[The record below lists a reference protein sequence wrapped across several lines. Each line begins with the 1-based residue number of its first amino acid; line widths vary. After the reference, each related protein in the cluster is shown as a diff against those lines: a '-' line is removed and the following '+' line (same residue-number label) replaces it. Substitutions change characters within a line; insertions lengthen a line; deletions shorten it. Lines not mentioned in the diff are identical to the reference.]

1 MLGTLVNTA
10 AVLVG
15 SCIGLLF
22 RKGLPE
28 RFGQVIMKGLGL
40 CVMYIGIKGA
50 LKGENEIIAILSV
63 AVGAVI
69 GELLRLDE
77 RLLETTDARFPLYL
91 PCEKQMILFEI
102 EV

>member
-40 CVMYIGIKGA
+40 CVMYIGVKGA
-50 LKGENEIIAILSV
+50 LKGENEIIAILSI

-69 GELLRLDE
+69 GELRGWTNGWKSSGVGLNANAKSGRM
-77 RLLETTDARFPLYL
+77 TKP
-91 PCEKQMILFEI
+91 P
-102 EV
+102 